1 MKKLLVIAVALFLP
15 APLLAAPPKTPEH
28 MAYASDRIL
37 VVSATADAPNAGG
50 LRSRHPSAASVM
62 SRFGLDR
69 VERLGPTKTASSRRS
84 IEVYQLRSSQPGFD
98 PLEAAAAL
106 RATGAFRAVTPDY
119 RLSLFTVPNDPDLF
133 QQWYVSDGNFADVR
147 LIQAW
152 DLEQGD
158 PSTVIAIMD
167 TGVDTG
173 HPDLASQIWTN
184 TGETPGNGLDDD
196 GNGFIDDV
204 NGWDFGRSDNDPNPE
219 YFPDATG
226 IDVGFHGTF
235 CAAIA
240 SAATD
245 NAEGV
250 AGAGWNCSI
259 MPLKVAHPDSGITS
273 SMVAGAFLYA
283 IDQGADV
290 LSMSLGGPGD
300 PGVPEFFQA
309 LVDDANAA
317 GVMCVAAAGNDGV
330 NVPSYPAGSNGVL
343 AVAATDESN
352 ARASFS
358 NWGPWVDIAA
368 PGAAMWSAIARNYEL
383 SELDQIIYIFF
394 FGWDGKRPYMLGD
407 GTSFACPL
415 TAGVAGLVRSRMPAM
430 GPLEVAAH
438 LVATG
443 DAVAYDHPIGPRL
456 NAFNA
461 VNTTVSLGEPDTPQG
476 VTIDEVHPN
485 PSSTTSTIAFAIP
498 SGGASVRLALYDAS
512 GRHVR
517 ELAEGPFT
525 AGSHRASWDGRDAS
539 GHASPSGIYFVRLE
553 SGGRV
558 VQEKLVRV
566 GR

>member
-1 MKKLLVIAVALFLP
+1 VKKLLAIAVVLFLP
-15 APLLAAPPKTPEH
+15 APLLAAPPRTPERLS
-28 MAYASDRIL
+28 YAGDRVL
-37 VVSATADAPNAGG
+37 VVSAAAEAPGVDA
-50 LRSRHPSAASVM
+50 LRGRHPSAASVM
-62 SRFGLDR
+62 SRYGLDR
-69 VERLGPTKTASSRRS
+69 MERLGPAMTASSRRAV
-84 IEVYQLRSSQPGFD
+84 EVYALRSSQPGFD

-106 RATGAFRAVTPDY
+106 RATGAFRAVSPDY
-119 RLSLFTVPNDPDLF
+119 RLSLFVVPNDPDRP

-173 HPDLASQIWTN
+173 HPDLASKIWTN
-184 TGETPGNGLDDD
+184 PGETPGNGIDDD
-196 GNGFIDDV
+196 LNGFIDDV
-204 NGWDFGRSDNDPNPE
+204 SGWDFGRNDNDPNPE
-219 YFPDATG
+219 YFPDAIG

-250 AGAGWNCSI
+250 SGAGWNCRI

-330 NVPSYPAGSNGVL
+330 NVPTYPAGANGVL
-343 AVAATDESN
+343 AVAATDAGN
-352 ARASFS
+352 ARAPFS

-368 PGAAMWSAIARNYEL
+368 PGAGMWSAIARNYEL
-383 SELDQIIYIFF
+383 SEIDQIFYIFL
-394 FGWDGKRPYMLGD
+394 FGWDGVRPYMLGD

-415 TAGVAGLVRSRMPAM
+415 VAGIAGLVRTRMPAL
-430 GPLEVAAH
+430 GPLEVAQH

-443 DAVAYDHPIGPRL
+443 DVVAYDHPIGPRV
-456 NAFNA
+456 NAFTA
-461 VNTTVSLGEPDTPQG
+461 VGTTVSVGEPDAPQG
-476 VTIDEVHPN
+476 VALAGIDPN
-485 PSSTTSTIAFAIP
+485 PSSITSTIRFAIAA
-498 SGGASVRLALYDAS
+498 GGPVRLALYDAS

-517 ELAEGPFT
+517 ELAGGTFT
-525 AGSHRASWDGRDAS
+525 AGAHRATWDGLDAT
-539 GHASPSGIYFVRLE
+539 GRATPSGIYFVRLE
-553 SGGRV
+553 AGGHV